1 MLEEDQLRRKDV
13 GYDDGEVHDTGLTN
27 EPETGS
33 GA

>member
-1 MLEEDQLRRKDV
+1 MNEEEEMS
-13 GYDDGEVHDTGLTN
+13 GMASSEVHDTGLTN

>member
-1 MLEEDQLRRKDV
+1 MKEEEKMS
-13 GYDDGEVHDTGLTN
+13 GMTSSEVHDTGLTN